1 MRLSR
6 FMSALSA
13 KTASGVATR
22 ISLLTTPVLA
32 VSLMGVANSTVFNS
46 GFESGFTGWKKELCC
61 KHSAQ
66 IVSSPKRE
74 GNHAIKLT
82 LYKSDPS
89 RWAELKLNPVPANSE
104 WTYRFS
110 TFVPTNYATDTSYEI
125 IAQWH
130 EIPDFDLGETW
141 RRPPLNLSIKNGR
154 FGVSNRWDPKPVNVT
169 FKEAGVQGWK
179 LGKVSKG
186 EWTDWVF
193 HVKWSYKSDGLL
205 EVWKNGKLVVRKT
218 GPNTYN
224 DKRGP
229 YFKIGIYKPDWKADP
244 QKSIT
249 SQRDIYFDRVRVQ
262 KGYDVSWRQ

>member
-1 MRLSR
+1 MKMRNFNAWSR
-6 FMSALSA
+6 NRL
-13 KTASGVATR
+13 GVAAWL
-22 ISLLTTPVLA
+22 SLLTTPFWAVLF
-32 VSLMGVANSTVFNS
+32 MGVASSSVFTS

-74 GNHAIKLT
+74 GSHAIKLT

-89 RWAELKLNPVPANSE
+89 RRAELRLKPIPANSE

-110 TFVPTNYATDTSYEI
+110 TFIPNNYATDPSYEI

-130 EIPDFDLGETW
+130 EQPDFSLGETW
-141 RRPPLNLSIKNGR
+141 RRPPLTLSIKNEQ
-154 FGVSNRWDPKPVNVT
+154 FGVSNRWDSKPVSVT
-169 FKEAGVQGWK
+169 FKEAGSQSWK
-179 LGKVSKG
+179 LGKVTKG
-186 EWTDWVF
+186 EWIDWVF
-193 HVKWSYKSDGLL
+193 HVKWSYKSNGLL
-205 EVWKNGKLVVRKT
+205 EVWKNGNLVVQKN

-224 DKRGP
+224 DKKAP

-249 SQRDIYFDRVRVQ
+249 TQRVIYYDQVRVD
-262 KGYDVSWRQ
+262 KGS